1 MVVRQRILNCAF
13 SPWIITILLLWVA
26 LASLLGGRKGAVLR
40 YFSCLVSTDYNV
52 AKGSTTMYRT
62 NDLCLP
68 VSIILTPCDKDLC
81 VNNVRAR
88 CSPFCVWGCT
98 LAGLFSQ
105 TPKHPRDRE
114 KAPMWLLPSW
124 KKKALER
131 KGSMIWTPVLPKK
144 HYVRH
149 LAKNFHTSL
158 NLENHTQE
166 YKSSVRSHCL
176 VWKADQEYQKPPGP
190 CQHRFRQDAIPET
203 SLTLVVCSS
212 SKSWSPTSLL
222 PSMSCILVFCSTGIY
237 AQKTCKYA
245 FKANK

>member
-1 MVVRQRILNCAF
+1 MSEHAAHVSV
-13 SPWIITILLLWVA
+13 SED
-26 LASLLGGRKGAVLR
+26 VLR
-40 YFSCLVSTDYNV
+40 LVYLVRLQSTPEIERRLQCSCFHL
-52 AKGSTTMYRT
+52 
-62 NDLCLP
+62 
-68 VSIILTPCDKDLC
+68 
-81 VNNVRAR
+81 
-88 CSPFCVWGCT
+88 
-98 LAGLFSQ
+98 
-105 TPKHPRDRE
+105 E
-114 KAPMWLLPSW
+114 

-131 KGSMIWTPVLPKK
+131 KGSMIWTPVPPKK
-144 HYVRH
+144 RYVRH
-149 LAKNFHTSL
+149 LAMNFHTSL

-222 PSMSCILVFCSTGIY
+222 PSMSCILVFCRTGIY